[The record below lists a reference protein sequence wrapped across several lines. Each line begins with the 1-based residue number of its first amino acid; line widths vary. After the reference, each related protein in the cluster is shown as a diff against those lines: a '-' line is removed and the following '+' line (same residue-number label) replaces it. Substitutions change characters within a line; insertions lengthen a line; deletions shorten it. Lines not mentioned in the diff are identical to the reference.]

1 MNIIFFNISVF
12 NVDRSINI
20 YFISV
25 PLIQL
30 LFPFSIEVTR
40 TTTCKGNTCVLLY
53 ECIFITTTSFIENV
67 VYFTFLHICVEKYT
81 VYGKLV
87 HLKTISVQKEEGA
100 GMEKKEEK
108 TIERTV
114 QKTAAADRRVIRTK
128 RSIRMAL
135 TKLLASKPLGF
146 YNYYGDVSMVVDEI
160 EDEIAADFASAINN
174 IDFLEISREPSDIF
188 LRIARLIEKDL
199 EFYAR
204 VFAAEGQTSLLQKIV
219 APLKQQLWESF
230 ADQIGPEAEGFEFL
244 LEYTISG
251 MIAVYQRWF
260 NTGRK
265 QDIEELSRNLSILTF
280 NGINGLSGK

>member
-1 MNIIFFNISVF
+1 MCIIIRMYIHYNNKLYRKCGLLHVF
-12 NVDRSINI
+12 THLCRKIHSSRKTCPFKNV
-20 YFISV
+20 
-25 PLIQL
+25 
-30 LFPFSIEVTR
+30 
-40 TTTCKGNTCVLLY
+40 NT
-53 ECIFITTTSFIENV
+53 F
-67 VYFTFLHICVEKYT
+67 K
-81 VYGKLV
+81 
-87 HLKTISVQKEEGA
+87 QKEEDE
-100 GMEKKEEK
+100 MESKEEK
-108 TIERTV
+108 TIDRAV
-114 QKTAAADRRVIRTK
+114 QKPAIPDRRVIRTK

-135 TKLLASKPLGF
+135 TKLLASKPLGEITVTELSKAADINRKTF

-188 LRIARLIEKDL
+188 LRLARLIEKDL